1 MEIYNEK
8 DNIKEIELEQDM
20 IFSKEAQS
28 QFISGVRKTISE
40 ISTDEELIQ
49 NTPIR
54 LLKAFDEWFKESNI
68 SLEEIAKDTCK
79 TFASENTDLIV
90 IDDIETWATCCHH
103 CCPYST
109 TIAIGV
115 IPNGQVM
122 GLSKYSRVVHRVS
135 RRFDSGMVEN
145 LVTNIYKVL
154 HYGLNTDNIMVVAY
168 SKPGQVHTCAAS
180 RGTNDDNMKI
190 VTSSSHGIFVEDK
203 ELRKEFLS
211 LIKNK
216 C

>member
-1 MEIYNEK
+1 MDVYNKKE
-8 DNIKEIELEQDM
+8 NIKEIELEEDM
-20 IFSKEAQS
+20 IFSKEAQKM
-28 QFISGVRKTISE
+28 FISGIRKTISE
-40 ISTDEELIQ
+40 ISDDEELIQ

-54 LLKAFDEWFKESNI
+54 LLKAFDEWFKESNV

-79 TFASENTDLIV
+79 TFSSDNNDLIV

-154 HYGLNTDNIMVVAY
+154 HYGLHTDNIMVVAY

-180 RGTNDDNMKI
+180 RGTNDDTMKI

-211 LIKNK
+211 LIHKK
-216 C
+216 